1 MISKACW
8 EKINNL
14 GKIFRFR
21 VTVVSGLGQ
30 GGEIKSG
37 GESTNLILVF
47 RNRLENDGNIRF
59 VFDELASKAFD
70 TIEDAAIFRTKA
82 LILATDIPEVA
93 EAEIRD
99 PIVAM

>member
-1 MISKACW
+1 
-8 EKINNL
+8 
-14 GKIFRFR
+14 
-21 VTVVSGLGQ
+21 
-30 GGEIKSG
+30 
-37 GESTNLILVF
+37 
-47 RNRLENDGNIRF
+47 LENDGNIRF
-59 VFDELASKAFD
+59 VFDELASNAFD